1 MHRQEQLNIVPKE
14 KIFKVQLTP
23 VLEITDRITIKV
35 KARHVLKS
43 I

>member
-14 KIFKVQLTP
+14 TIFKVQLTP
-23 VLEITDRITIKV
+23 VLEITDRITIKL
-35 KARHVLKS
+35 KTRHILKS